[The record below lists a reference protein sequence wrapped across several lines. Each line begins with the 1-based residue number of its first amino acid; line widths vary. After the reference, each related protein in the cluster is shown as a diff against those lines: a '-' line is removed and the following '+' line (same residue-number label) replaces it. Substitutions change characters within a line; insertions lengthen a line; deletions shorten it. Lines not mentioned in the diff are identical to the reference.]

1 MTGLIRSEFFRIL
14 HSGLLLALTL
24 VIIIMSAF
32 FNSRS
37 HVSAQ
42 NVYDL
47 SEICTYSEFSLFCQD
62 KSLSPESIKATMIHK
77 GYIESSDATTILGVY
92 QDIQP
97 HQFKL
102 LLISLKG
109 TLFVPIVFICFFL
122 IMDVKG
128 KSYFNA
134 LYSGRSRTAVY
145 ISKAIFYLVMAFI
158 ISLLSI
164 MLMTLFY
171 AGSVYSSLPFNYVWG
186 CFLLY
191 ALINTAILAVP
202 FMLTFIIRRPV
213 LSALAVIIYSLLVR
227 YTSQIMWPASL
238 QTNIDLWSRSAA
250 SGLIGMAVLAS
261 AVFII
266 VSFLIGLFV
275 FNKVELK

>member
-14 HSGLLLALTL
+14 HSGLLLVITL
-24 VIIIMSAF
+24 VVIIISAF

-47 SEICTYSEFSLFCQD
+47 SEICTYSEFSLYCQD
-62 KSLSPESIKATMIHK
+62 KSLSPESIKATMIHR
-77 GYIESSDATTILGVY
+77 GYIEASNATTILGVY

-102 LLISLKG
+102 LLKSIKG
-109 TLFVPIVFICFFL
+109 TLLVPIVFVSFFL

-128 KSYFNA
+128 KSFYNA
-134 LYSGRSRTAVY
+134 LYSGRSRTSIY
-145 ISKAIFYLVMAFI
+145 ISKAIFYFVMAFI
-158 ISLLSI
+158 VSLLSI
-164 MLMTLFY
+164 MLMTMFY
-171 AGSVYSSLPFNYVWG
+171 AGSVYSRLPFNYVWG

-213 LSALAVIIYSLLVR
+213 LSAFAVIIYSFLVR
-227 YTSQIMWPASL
+227 FASNIIWPASL
-238 QTNIDLWSRSAA
+238 QTNIDLWSRSADA
-250 SGLIGMAVLAS
+250 GLTGTAVLAS

-266 VSFLIGLFV
+266 VSLLIGLLV
-275 FNKVELK
+275 FNKAELK